1 MMEFLIDLVV
11 SAGVLM
17 LMAYIMPQVTVKSFT
32 TALGVALLVGILNA
46 TIGWVLSGIFN
57 LFTLFLLSFIV
68 KLIVSALMIKLAD
81 KLMRNFSVAGFWPAL
96 VIAIA
101 LAAASTL
108 VERVVGDD
116 NDRETIEQG
125 Y

>member
-1 MMEFLIDLVV
+1 MMEFIVNLLV

-17 LMAYIMPQVTVKSFT
+17 VMAYIMPQVTVKSFT

-46 TIGWVLSGIFN
+46 TIGWVLGGIFN
-57 LFTLFLLSFIV
+57 LFTLFLISFIV

-81 KLMRNFSVAGFWPAL
+81 KLMSNFSVDGFWPAL

-108 VERVVGDD
+108 VERVMND
-116 NDRETIEQG
+116 NDQETIEQG

>member
-1 MMEFLIDLVV
+1 MEFLIDLVV

-108 VERVVGDD
+108 VERVVGDE